1 MTSQDIELRRK
12 QMEEEIIFQI
22 QNNQKIIQD
31 ANISWD
37 TKVFRYSLSY
47 KNTFT
52 FFLVEKCSIR

>member
-47 KNTFT
+47 KNTLT